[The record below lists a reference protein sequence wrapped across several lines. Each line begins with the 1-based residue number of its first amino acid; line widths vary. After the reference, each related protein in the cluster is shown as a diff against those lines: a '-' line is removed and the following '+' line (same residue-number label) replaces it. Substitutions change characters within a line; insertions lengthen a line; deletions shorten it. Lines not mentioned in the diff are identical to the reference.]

1 MSAGPDDS
9 GGGWASPGGPP
20 PPSWAPEQ
28 PPPAPG
34 WAPPP
39 GGPTAAPGWGAAYAP
54 PPAPRPGIV
63 PLRPLGVG
71 ELLDGAFTAIRRYPK
86 ATLGLA
92 ACVMLAVQVVE
103 VATQY
108 WLLAGITPPRSG
120 TLADAADYTARVGTA
135 AILNV
140 LVVLLAT
147 LVLTGL
153 VTAVIGEAVLGRPVT
168 VSQAWGRLR
177 PVFWRLAGASALAF
191 VLPLLVPA
199 VLALPGIIVLAVGGG
214 TIGGVLLVVGLVAGV
229 PLMIWL
235 YFLLVLAPAAVVL
248 EQQTVRGALRRSRA
262 LVRRSWWRVFWI
274 LLLASVIASV
284 VSGIISLPFTF
295 AGGGLTSV
303 GGRTSAV
310 QLSQLVITG
319 IGGLLAGT
327 IVRPFSAGVAALLYI
342 DRRMRAEALDM
353 ALVRA
358 AAEPPPG

>member
-1 MSAGPDDS
+1 M
-9 GGGWASPGGPP
+9 
-20 PPSWAPEQ
+20 
-28 PPPAPG
+28 
-34 WAPPP
+34 PP
-39 GGPTAAPGWGAAYAP
+39 GGAPWGSPYAA

-86 ATLGLA
+86 ATLGLS
-92 ACVMLAVQVVE
+92 ACVMLVVTVVE

-108 WLLAGITPPRSG
+108 WLLAGITPPQSS
-120 TLADAADYTARVGTA
+120 TLSHASDYAARLGTA
-135 AILNV
+135 AVVNV

-168 VSQAWGRLR
+168 VSQAWGRVR
-177 PVFWRLAGASALAF
+177 PVFWRLAGAAALAF
-191 VLPLLVPA
+191 VLPILVPA
-199 VLALPGIIVLAVGGG
+199 ALALPGIIVLAAGGG
-214 TIGGVLLVVGLVAGV
+214 TGGGVLLAVGLIAGL

-248 EQQTVRGALRRSRA
+248 EQQTVRGALGRSRA
-262 LVRRSWWRVFWI
+262 LVRRSWWRVFGI
-274 LLLASVIASV
+274 LLLASIIASV

-353 ALVRA
+353 TLVRA
-358 AAEPPPG
+358 AAERPRE